1 MKRDLNKAIKE
12 GKEIAHSRSALDL
25 RASEIAEL
33 KDRFDQVAK
42 DKGQSNAVYYL
53 IHDVYLAGLA
63 VGQRN
68 R

>member
-12 GKEIAHSRSALDL
+12 GKKIVNSRSALDL
-25 RASEIAEL
+25 RALELVEL
-33 KDRFDQVAK
+33 KDRFDQRAK
-42 DKGQSNAVYYL
+42 DKGISDAVYYL
-53 IHDVYLAGLA
+53 IHDAYLAGLA